1 MPKTPYTGKKA
12 VEALARPGKP
22 RAGGWQS
29 RPGAEPVVPAPY
41 ERKAFK
47 PDPARRNKLYRQEVT
62 IALQNA
68 VRAGALTRAAA
79 NYAIAQLFP
88 PSGGYST
95 PTCEAV
101 KTSQQTKGNYA
112 NVSERTA
119 RRHERALEA
128 AGFLV
133 VGHRDPIYNPKSGQL
148 RPQTNIT
155 QFHVPAE
162 HKHKRRPKPE
172 KPEQLFGPRRRFRG
186 EDVPTR
192 PEHYD
197 GDEPRPEHGESL
209 AVFAE
214 QPDTGVLSP
223 AQARLAAMAAR
234 AKQRAGP

>member
-1 MPKTPYTGKKA
+1 MPKTPYTGKQA

-47 PDPARRNKLYRQEVT
+47 PETKKRNKLYRQEVT

-68 VRAGALTRAAA
+68 VVSGAISAATA
-79 NYAIAQLFP
+79 RYAIAQLFP
-88 PSGGYST
+88 PSGGFST
-95 PTCEAV
+95 ATCDAV
-101 KTSQQTKGNYA
+101 KTSQQTKGRYA
-112 NVSERTA
+112 AVSERTA

-133 VGHRDPIYNPKSGQL
+133 VGHRDPVYNARMGQL

-162 HKHKRRPKPE
+162 YKHKRKPKE
-172 KPEQLFGPRRRFRG
+172 ERQRQVPRRHFRG
-186 EDVPTR
+186 ELEQPRR
-192 PEHYD
+192 PEQYD
-197 GDEPRPEHGESL
+197 GDEPRVEHGEQY
-209 AVFAE
+209 AVFDEAPASE
-214 QPDTGVLSP
+214 ALSP
-223 AQARLAAMAAR
+223 LQAKAEAMRAR
-234 AKQRAGP
+234 ALERAGP